1 MEDEQQTGIYE
12 VSAQLDVFTAHGF
25 IQITSAQ
32 AQAGIPGSRQQHS
45 NLSHSWG
52 YCLLFTQAPV
62 CFALEEN
69 AA

>member
-1 MEDEQQTGIYE
+1 MEEEQQIGIGK
-12 VSAQLDVFTAHGF
+12 VRAQLDVFTAHGF
-25 IQITSAQ
+25 VQITSAR
-32 AQAGIPGSRQQHS
+32 AQGGIPGARQQHS

-52 YCLLFTQAPV
+52 YCLLFTQAPI